1 MFAERIKQLR
11 KEKGLTQTELA
22 RALGISGATVA
33 MWETGKRRPSFEM
46 MEKLTDFFDKNLG
59 YLIGD
64 SDDDVSPTPTEEQ
77 VNLMGLWQV
86 QEEYQDILR
95 RYMLLDEYGQGAVD
109 AIIRAEFVRCHEQG
123 SLCRDSAFSVA
134 VKIRNMDNAR
144 SGD

>member
-11 KEKGLTQTELA
+11 KEKGLTQTEFA
-22 RALGISGATVA
+22 KALGISGATVA

-46 MEKLTDFFDKNLG
+46 MEKLTDFFDKNRG

-64 SDDDVSPTPTEEQ
+64 SNDDASPTPTEEQ

-95 RYMLLDEYGQGAVD
+95 RYMLLDEYGQGAVN

-123 SLCRDSAFSVA
+123 SLCRDRGFSVA